1 MVELIL
7 KGPQGLRGTTAPLG
21 SGCGLVQDTA
31 VTGRVWYSVSGC
43 APVEG
48 QLVCGCGSDLFCA
61 GVAGCCS
68 WQGHVACVC
77 EPVVYRLCGGRGDKP
92 VRKHCA
98 ICGRG
103 ERSRVSVRQLWVV

>member
-1 MVELIL
+1 VVELVL

-48 QLVCGCGSDLFCA
+48 QLVYCVLVCA
-61 GVAGCCS
+61 QEGLL
-68 WQGHVACVC
+68 C
-77 EPVVYRLCGGRGDKP
+77 E
-92 VRKHCA
+92 
-98 ICGRG
+98 
-103 ERSRVSVRQLWVV
+103 